1 MAWPVSRE
9 MMKFVDEDNLGASF
23 PYLDNVTICGKD
35 QEDYD
40 TNMEHF
46 LEAAKCKNLCYNT
59 GKCLFST

>member
-1 MAWPVSRE
+1 

-23 PYLDNVTICGKD
+23 PYLDNVTISGKD

-46 LEAAKCKNLCYNT
+46 LGAA
-59 GKCLFST
+59 